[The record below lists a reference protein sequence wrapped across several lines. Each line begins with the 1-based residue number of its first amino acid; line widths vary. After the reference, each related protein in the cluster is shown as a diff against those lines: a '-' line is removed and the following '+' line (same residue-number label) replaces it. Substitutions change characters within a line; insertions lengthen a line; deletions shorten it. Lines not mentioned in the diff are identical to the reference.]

1 MSQPTRDQHL
11 GFSVTYAMYH
21 QQLAA
26 RLYSRIDKL
35 ISFLILLCGMAVVSQ
50 LLPPVLTGFIVTV
63 LGCWQLVYLPSSRAA
78 SAAEQYLRYERL
90 FERFSQLT
98 ADEIERKLIKIR
110 RRDGQVPRALDYPA
124 FNLAL
129 EKLGGCEA
137 EKCKL
142 TKWQKLVYGFC
153 S

>member
-1 MSQPTRDQHL
+1 MSMSAKASCRVL
-11 GFSVTYAMYH
+11 AM
-21 QQLAA
+21 
-26 RLYSRIDKL
+26 S
-35 ISFLILLCGMAVVSQ
+35 AVACSI
-50 LLPPVLTGFIVTV
+50 TG
-63 LGCWQLVYLPSSRAA
+63 AA

-90 FERFSQLT
+90 FERFPQLT